1 MHSSAKKSWGDWMQ
15 ALLIDLEGVIHE
27 GNNPVK
33 GVRECLDFLDDHG
46 YDYKVYLQLHWPM
59 QKDQRLGNLGFNV
72 PIDHIF
78 TPPIAALDKM
88 KRTGKRRCFLLT
100 MGDVNKDF
108 QDAGITIAGTDVNF
122 VIVGDAGEKFSFE
135 NMTRAFRLILNGA
148 EILAL
153 EMDKYWADS
162 SGLVLSAGP
171 FVAALEYA
179 TDKDAELM
187 GKPAP
192 SFFELVLRELGV
204 KPEEAAMIGDDILT
218 DIGGAQRVGMKGIL
232 VKTDKFREEVVKHS
246 GVIPDLVLESI
257 ARLTKYL

>member
-1 MHSSAKKSWGDWMQ
+1 LDAG
-15 ALLIDLEGVIHE
+15 AILIDLEGVIHE

-46 YDYKVYLQLHWPM
+46 YGYRFISNSTRRCRKTIA
-59 QKDQRLGNLGFNV
+59 QRLENLGFNV

-78 TPPIAALDKM
+78 APPIAALDKM

-108 QDAGITIAGTDVNF
+108 QDAGITIAGTDVDF

-162 SGLVLSAGP
+162 SSLVLSAGP

-232 VKTDKFREEVVKHS
+232 VKTGKFREEVVKHS

-257 ARLTKYL
+257 AQLTKYL